1 MSVRLY
7 ALSASL
13 SMSHTHAHNTS
24 TFTALIHPLLFQSC
38 RLNKHLRLSLCEW
51 AVAKWLLLLLLLTF
65 WEIVLLHCRLLS
77 PASVNVGKGGA
88 AGPVRRPTVSCPVGA
103 CKKKAV

>member
-13 SMSHTHAHNTS
+13 SLSHTHAHNTS

-65 WEIVLLHCRLLS
+65 WEIVLLHCRVS
-77 PASVNVGKGGA
+77 TPFPCFCERGKGRGR
-88 AGPVRRPTVSCPVGA
+88 GVRPTVSCPVGA